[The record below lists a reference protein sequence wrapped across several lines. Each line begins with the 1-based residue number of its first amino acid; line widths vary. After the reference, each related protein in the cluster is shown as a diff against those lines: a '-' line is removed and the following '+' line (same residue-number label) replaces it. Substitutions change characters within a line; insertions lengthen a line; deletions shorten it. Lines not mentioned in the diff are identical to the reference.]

1 MGSPDPDL
9 IGILSDTERLKLIG
23 VGEERATTLF
33 CGESYRGY
41 PCFEYT
47 LPEGYDAD
55 CVSEIC
61 ALQIIACKDA
71 IAVSTEG
78 HGVLTVYPPGAK
90 ASTAKFVLKGG
101 FGLVRRSGFKILSRL
116 TSYENYCEDMMKRH
130 IDKNT
135 WYIANLAV
143 DPPYQNKGLAKRML
157 NPFLNYFD
165 ETGSSA
171 YLETHSGSNVPF
183 YEHFGFELVETG
195 KLPGTDVT
203 HYAML
208 RMPKS

>member
-1 MGSPDPDL
+1 MHRFPKRSPHRILPAMCIQNKDIRGSFRHR
-9 IGILSDTERLKLIG
+9 TE
-23 VGEERATTLF
+23 
-33 CGESYRGY
+33 SW
-41 PCFEYT
+41 
-47 LPEGYDAD
+47 
-55 CVSEIC
+55 
-61 ALQIIACKDA
+61 
-71 IAVSTEG
+71 

-183 YEHFGFELVETG
+183 YEHFGFELAEVG
-195 KLPGTDVT
+195 CLPGTDIK
-203 HYAML
+203 HYGMIRRAQ
-208 RMPKS
+208 PKSGKRCL